1 MTWTLDDGSTVF
13 EEVLSAR
20 GGPDLP
26 FTPDEIRTK
35 IRNIVNV
42 PYPDMSAVTDAILDL
57 DQTTLSQS
65 WRETVRTMTGR

>member
-1 MTWTLDDGSTVF
+1 MVVRPAFQTRRD
-13 EEVLSAR
+13 
-20 GGPDLP
+20 P
-26 FTPDEIRTK
+26 TK
-35 IRNIVNV
+35 IRNIVHV